1 MKLHR
6 LILQIILMIL
16 GTVSIVF
23 LQTQRA
29 KPMDNSSSNQ
39 PGPLPLLDYL
49 AELGKQYDY
58 FFTLE
63 LASKVAEANDGLSSQ
78 WIQKVP
84 QTDLQRELEQLR
96 QDVSNFAYEV
106 DTLNPRI
113 IHVMDARLKQHRGY
127 ALESILKDINFTGRA
142 NDLPAE
148 IGKQGIP
155 IGPPLLMSFNEAR
168 DRTTVLQVKGV
179 GLKVRDALSHF
190 VPLEKRRSR
199 ILWIARTRLNQGDIS
214 YVYYPYPGQQP

>member
-6 LILQIILMIL
+6 LVLHTILVIL

-29 KPMDNSSSNQ
+29 KPMDNSSSSQ
-39 PGPLPLLDYL
+39 PSPLPLLYYL
-49 AELGKQYDY
+49 AGLGKQYDY
-58 FFTLE
+58 FFTVE
-63 LASKVAEANDGLSSQ
+63 LASNVAEPNDELSSHV
-78 WIQKVP
+78 IQRVP

-96 QDVSNFAYEV
+96 RDVSNFAYEV
-106 DTLNPRI
+106 DKSNPRI
-113 IHVMDARLKQHRGY
+113 IHVMDARLKQYKGY
-127 ALESILKDINFTGRA
+127 ALESIIKDIDFTGRV

-168 DRTTVLQVKGV
+168 DRTTVLEVKGV

-190 VPLEKRRSR
+190 VPLEKRRIR